1 MNGLIDGRIR
11 IACAAWLATVAA
23 ASALLPLV
31 DGADW
36 MLQAAVLLGAQ
47 TLVGLALRWR
57 GLHPAI
63 TVGAQTAT
71 SLVLLTVVMA
81 PDYATFGLL
90 PGPQV
95 FEQFGLLL
103 RDGAEDIGHYVAP
116 APATEGIRMMVFG
129 GVLLIGLLVDVLA
142 VTARSAA
149 SAGLP
154 LLALYS
160 VAAGVAQE
168 GPGWPYFLL
177 AAAGYLVL
185 LLAEGRDRL
194 TRWGRFFA
202 GHGPAQGVP
211 AEPRAVTMGPRARTG
226 RRIGVLTLGV
236 AVLAPAALPSL
247 GEGLLDLD
255 GSGGAGRSNAGDVI
269 SVNPVVALQDQLNQQ
284 QDRAVLSYRT
294 TSAEPSEMYLRLI
307 ALDEFT
313 GQEWRSSRWYENQT
327 PEAPWPV
334 TGLSDEVATTSVTT
348 TVEVADYYAQNS
360 LPVPYPATSVTVEGN
375 WLFDRGTQTLVT
387 NQQGRTS
394 AGSTYEIEHLLVRP
408 TADQLAQ
415 APEPSQELTDY
426 YTRVPDNLPQ
436 EVAATAL
443 SVTSSATTDFDRAVA
458 LQDWFTRDG
467 GFRYDTSV
475 ASGNGTQAIVN
486 FLQQREGFCVHFAFT
501 MAAMARTLGI
511 PAQVAVGFTP
521 GTRQPGGAYEVG
533 VHNAHAWPELY
544 FQGVGWVRFEP
555 TPGQGNAPS
564 YTRPEESAPS
574 EENPEEEQEEAAPVT
589 PSPTEGPT
597 PTDPC
602 QRDGNAAGCQDQQQT
617 PESDRREAG
626 VPIWPILWG
635 GGGLLLLLLVVAPS
649 LWRSRGRAR
658 RLRDGHHG
666 PLPAWRE
673 LLDSAWDFGIT
684 PLAYETPRQA
694 AERIVRV
701 AELPAEPAAAVRRV
715 AAAVERT
722 MDAPAAPAAPE
733 ARVAPEAADA
743 LAALAGLRGTAGRWA
758 RVRALLLPR
767 SAIRVTY
774 GLAVRWAAVSDRAR
788 GLVPRRFRHGPAR

>member
-31 DGADW
+31 DGSDW
-36 MLQAAVLLGAQ
+36 MVQAAILLGAQ

-57 GLHPAI
+57 GLHPAL
-63 TVGAQTAT
+63 TVGAQVAA
-71 SLVLLTVVMA
+71 SLVLLTVVLA

-116 APATEGIRMMVFG
+116 APATDGIRMMVFG

-194 TRWGRFFA
+194 NRWGRFFA
-202 GHGPAQGVP
+202 GHGPPQGAP
-211 AEPRAVTMGPRARTG
+211 AAPRAVPVGPRARTG

-255 GSGGAGRSNAGDVI
+255 GGRGTGRGGSGDVI

-313 GQEWRSSRWYENQT
+313 GQEWRSSRWYENRV

-334 TGLSDEVATTSVTT
+334 SGLSEEVATTAVTT

-360 LPVPYPATSVTVEGN
+360 LPVPYPATSVETNGQ

-387 NQQGRTS
+387 NQRGRTS
-394 AGSTYEIEHLLVRP
+394 AGASYEIQHLLVRP
-408 TADQLAQ
+408 TAAQLAE
-415 APEPSQELTDY
+415 APPPSQELTDY
-426 YTRVPDNLPQ
+426 YTRVPGDLPQ

-443 SVTSSATTDFDRAVA
+443 GITSSAATDFDRAVA
-458 LQDWFTRDG
+458 LQDWFTTDG

-475 ASGNGTQAIVN
+475 ASGSGTQAIVN

-564 YTRPEESAPS
+564 YTRPQESEPT
-574 EENPEEEQEEAAPVT
+574 EQDPEEEQEEVVPAT
-589 PSPTEGPT
+589 PSPSEGPT

-602 QRDGNAAGCQDQQQT
+602 QRDGNAAGCQEQQQT

-626 VPIWPILWG
+626 VPIWPIIWG
-635 GGGLLLLLLVVAPS
+635 GGGLLLALLVAAPP
-649 LWRSRGRAR
+649 LWRARTRAR
-658 RLRDGHHG
+658 RLRDGDHG

-684 PLAYETPRQA
+684 PLASETPRQA
-694 AERIVRV
+694 ADRIVTV
-701 AELPAEPAAAVRRV
+701 AELPAEPAAAVHRV
-715 AAAVERT
+715 ADAVERALY
-722 MDAPAAPAAPE
+722 APAGSAAPAASE
-733 ARVAPEAADA
+733 TRGAPAAADTR
-743 LAALAGLRGTAGRWA
+743 AALAGLRGTAGRWA
-758 RVRALLLPR
+758 RVRASLLPR
-767 SAIRVTY
+767 SAIRVMY
-774 GLAVRWAAVSDRAR
+774 GLAARRAAAADRLR
-788 GLVPRRFRHGPAR
+788 GLVPR